1 MRYKTLFILVLLVL
15 LSGTVR
21 SAMDGGDQPIPSA
34 SAFVGQ
40 DLHMAGRAVISHQLS
55 TGEHILVF
63 RDEFSMSIGA
73 NEFSSDSA
81 VVWLVP
87 GSAGMAESAVRQGQK
102 LSDGARI
109 GYEAKVYLRG
119 GLSVKKAKGA
129 RMTDLSETVIEQ
141 GQVMVIQFGF
151 SGEVFVTADKRETA
165 DARGLELYANAF
177 AGLRKA
183 EILPMSDEAEPRE
196 PKPAAESV
204 GREEPAGAVAEPG
217 AEELRFRYP
226 INLSGAGEAAPKIEW
241 DDKAKIGTVIG
252 RFYLWQ
258 KQDEEGGLLEL
269 QADNAVI
276 FYSGQELDT
285 GEKEAGAGGILASGA
300 IGAIYLCGDVLMTEG
315 RRTIRA
321 DEIYYNFE
329 AKKALAV
336 NAVMRTFDVSGGVPV
351 YVRAAKLKQVAEN
364 IFAADDITLTTSEF
378 YLPQISLNAS
388 SVIITDTTTLD
399 EQQGRLSKGSYD
411 AQMRDI
417 RLKMYDKTIFFW
429 PFLRSNLQRSDVP
442 LKSVHVG
449 HDNRWGTLVET
460 RWYLSRLL
468 GLEEP
473 EGTETTLAL
482 DYYSERG
489 FGSGIEVDYAKEN
502 YFGRI
507 LGYVIND
514 KGEDYL
520 GRHSSR
526 RNLKPERELRGRFS
540 WRHRQFLPYNWQLT
554 TEVSY
559 ISDENFLESFYR
571 NEFYVGKQQETLVHM
586 KRIEDNWGLSFL
598 GKVRINDF
606 VDELEEL
613 PGAEFHWTGQ
623 SFLDDKLTFY
633 SDSQVSRFRQRYA
646 ADSVP
651 AGPEQ
656 FFTFMSTRNEIDM
669 PLTIG
674 QAKVVPFL
682 AGTVAYEDGPGFYS
696 ELDGGRAERED
707 SVWFGETGVRVSSQ
721 PYWKVFPD
729 VKSQLWDLNQLR
741 HLIRPYLTAVS
752 YTQSDSVIEQRDT
765 LNVGISQR
773 LQTKRGIGDKQR
785 TVDWMRLD
793 MDVTWVNDSGDSSAG
808 PDQFI
813 WNKPFIPLV
822 NRHNPIPLL
831 DRFGTLLNPQDR
843 YDRRNGNIFGPR
855 RNYIGADYI
864 WRLSDTTA
872 VLSDLNFDMQSGVVQ
887 QLNVGFSHLRWPD
900 LNYYIGSRYLRRIDN
915 GFGEIGSN
923 MFTFAATYVLDPR
936 YTAIYSAQYDFD
948 YGATL
953 RSNISLIRR
962 YHRMYYGFTYS
973 ADASLDRQAIVFSV
987 WLQGVPEIAI
997 GPSRY
1002 MGLGDSAGY

>member
-1 MRYKTLFILVLLVL
+1 MRVFIRYRTLFILVLLVL
-15 LSGTVR
+15 LSGMVR
-21 SAMDGGDQPIPSA
+21 SAIDGGDQPIPRA
-34 SAFVGQ
+34 GAFVGQ

-55 TGEHILVF
+55 TAEHILVF
-63 RDEFSMSIGA
+63 RERFSMSIGA
-73 NEFSSDSA
+73 NQFSSDSA

-87 GSAGMAESAVRQGQK
+87 GSGEMTESAVRQGQK
-102 LSDGARI
+102 VSGGARI
-109 GYEAKVYLRG
+109 GYEAKVYLEG
-119 GLSVKKAKGA
+119 NVSVKKTKGA

-141 GQVMVIQFGF
+141 GRIMVIQFGV

-165 DARGLELYANAF
+165 DPRGLELYANAF

-183 EILPMSDEAEPRE
+183 EILPMSAEAE
-196 PKPAAESV
+196 PKPAAERV
-204 GREEPAGAVAEPG
+204 GREEPAGVVAEPG
-217 AEELRFRYP
+217 AEEPRFRYP
-226 INLSGAGEAAPKIEW
+226 INLSGAGETPPKIEW

-252 RFYLWQ
+252 RLYLWQ

-269 QADNAVI
+269 RADNAVI

-285 GEKEAGAGGILASGA
+285 GEKEAGAGGVLASGA
-300 IGAIYLCGDVLMTEG
+300 IGAIYLSGDVLMTEG

-336 NAVMRTFDVSGGVPV
+336 SAVMRTFDVSGGVPV

-378 YLPQISLNAS
+378 YLPQISLSAS

-399 EQQGRLSKGSYD
+399 EQQGRLSKSSYD
-411 AQMRDI
+411 AQMRDV
-417 RLKMYDKTIFFW
+417 RLKMYDKTIFYW

-449 HDNRWGTLVET
+449 HDSRWGTLVET
-460 RWYLSRLL
+460 RWFLSRLL

-473 EGTETTLAL
+473 EGTQSTLAL

-489 FGSGIEVDYAKEN
+489 FGSGIEFDYAKEN
-502 YFGRI
+502 YFGKI

-514 KGEDYL
+514 EGEDRL

-526 RNLKPERELRGRFS
+526 RNLEPERELRGRFS

-554 TEVSY
+554 AEVSY
-559 ISDENFLESFYR
+559 ISDEHFLESFYR

-586 KRIEDNWGLSFL
+586 KRIEDNWGLSLL

-613 PGAEFHWTGQ
+613 PSAEFHWTGQ

-633 SDSQVSRFRQRYA
+633 SDSQVSRFRQLYA
-646 ADSVP
+646 AESIP

-656 FFTFMSTRNEIDM
+656 FFTFMSTRNELDM
-669 PLTIG
+669 PMMIG
-674 QAKVVPFL
+674 KAKVVPFL
-682 AGTVAYEDGPGFYS
+682 AGTVAYEDGLGFYS
-696 ELDGGRAERED
+696 ELDGGTAERED
-707 SVWFGETGVRVSSQ
+707 GVWFGESGVRVSSQ

-741 HLIRPYLTAVS
+741 HIIRPYLTAVA
-752 YTQSDSVIEQRDT
+752 YTESDSVIEQRDT
-765 LNVGISQR
+765 LSVGISQR

-793 MDVTWVNDSGDSSAG
+793 MDVTWVSDSGDSSAG
-808 PDQFI
+808 PDRFI
-813 WNKPFIPLV
+813 WNRPFIPLV
-822 NRHNPIPLL
+822 NRFSP
-831 DRFGTLLNPQDR
+831 LLNPQDR
-843 YDRRNGNIFGPR
+843 YDRRSGDIFGPR

-900 LNYYIGSRYLRRIDN
+900 LSYYIGSRYLRRIDN
-915 GFGEIGSN
+915 GYGKKGSN
-923 MFTFAATYVLDPR
+923 VFTFAATYVLDPR

-948 YGATL
+948 YGAAL
-953 RSNISLIRR
+953 RSDISLIRR
-962 YHRMYYGFTYS
+962 YHRMYCGFTYS
-973 ADASLDRQAIVFSV
+973 SDSSLDRQAIVFSV

-997 GPSRY
+997 GPRRY
-1002 MGLGDSAGY
+1002 MGLGDSSEY